1 MVLEVLR
8 FVDLLVFP
16 STSVTQSQNLDRPT
30 IDDVEKRGEEE
41 SKRRRSMCLS
51 LLDRCSQQDARTSA
65 HGWSRQKAPAR
76 QLNLCFVRSL
86 LWLFVSSSFSG
97 FLAPKHSSSSQWP
110 SDSLLKDTTP
120 YLRQAEFRF
129 VSLPPGLFL
138 TTPPPLP
145 NPRPKTD
152 NAVFGMRAICPLECY
167 LVRQRR
173 RFKTRAKQK
182 FLLHVMMDLLQ
193 RCVRLRRLSSPF

>member
-1 MVLEVLR
+1 
-8 FVDLLVFP
+8 
-16 STSVTQSQNLDRPT
+16 
-30 IDDVEKRGEEE
+30 
-41 SKRRRSMCLS
+41 MCLS

-97 FLAPKHSSSSQWP
+97 FSAQNILPLHNGLLIRFSKTRLHSCA
-110 SDSLLKDTTP
+110 
-120 YLRQAEFRF
+120 QAEFRF